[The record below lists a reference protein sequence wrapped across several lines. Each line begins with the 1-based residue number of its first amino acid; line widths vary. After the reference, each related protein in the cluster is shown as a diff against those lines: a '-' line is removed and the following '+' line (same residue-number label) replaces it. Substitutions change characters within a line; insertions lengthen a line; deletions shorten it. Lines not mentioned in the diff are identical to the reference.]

1 MSGFRPRLGPT
12 LFTIAV
18 VLFCGGLGVWQLERL
33 EWKRALIAEREAGL
47 AAPAAAPP
55 RSLDEARALEF
66 HRTLTEGVFLHDRE
80 FLRVAPGPTGGAGY
94 DVLTPLRQRDGRIIL
109 VNRGFVPVERK
120 EAAKRLAGQTQGTV
134 LVSGLLR
141 LPPAAKPSWFLPDNR
156 PDRGYWF
163 WIDLPA
169 MAAAS
174 GLGNL
179 APFYIQADATANPGG
194 WPKGTATAT
203 PLPNDHL
210 QYAITWFSLAVAA
223 LVIYLLSQRAE
234 AGDGANDGDSV
245 SGT

>member
-1 MSGFRPRLGPT
+1 MSGFRPRLVPT

-18 VLFCGGLGVWQLERL
+18 VLLCGGLGVWQIERL

-47 AAPAAAPP
+47 AAPAVAPP

-66 HRTLTEGVFLHDRE
+66 RRTLTEGAFLHDRE
-80 FLRVAPGPTGGAGY
+80 VLRVAPGPTGGAGF
-94 DVLTPLRQRDGRIIL
+94 DVLTPLRQPDGRIIL
-109 VNRGFVPVERK
+109 VNRGFIPVDRK
-120 EAAKRLAGQTQGTV
+120 EPARRLAGQIQGTV

-156 PDRGYWF
+156 PDRGHWF
-163 WIDLPA
+163 WMDLAA
-169 MAAAS
+169 MAAAG

-210 QYAITWFSLAVAA
+210 IYAITWFSLAVAA
-223 LVIYLLSQRAE
+223 LVIYLLSQRGS
-234 AGDGANDGDSV
+234 AGDETGDDDSV
-245 SGT
+245 SRT